1 MTERTIT
8 LTAAEWGSVQPDGS
22 LWLAWEGDDG
32 CCDGASPICP
42 PCQAEPT
49 PPAVFVRACAPCNL
63 CGGGR
68 HFGVCHDCWAWSTG
82 PWCPNCGGDCGDEPC
97 PACRIELVG
106 PCGVCDGDGYF
117 DGWDYSTPDDQ
128 RTPENIETVDC
139 ADCDGTGTVTLG
151 HACAIGQPLPI
162 VRDATNGTVL
172 YWPAGNSTATD
183 LTAALAHYGPPET
196 LVGRWAIQ
204 LRVVQ

>member
-1 MTERTIT
+1 MTRQLTI
-8 LTAAEWGSVQPDGS
+8 TAAERASVQPDGT
-22 LWLAWEGDDG
+22 LWLVREGVTWG
-32 CCDGASPICP
+32 TYHLEAN
-42 PCQAEPT
+42 A
-49 PPAVFVRACAPCNL
+49 PPAVFVQACAPCNL

-68 HFGVCHDCWAWSTG
+68 HFGVCHDCGAMTTG

-162 VRDATNGTVL
+162 IAYQLGE
-172 YWPAGNSTATD
+172 YWLGIDGAVKVPAVALGGASRTAD
-183 LTAALAHYGPPET
+183 DDDKLDKWAL
-196 LVGRWAIQ
+196 Q
-204 LRVVQ
+204 LRVVGS